1 MTNTQIQDDNMA
13 TREELI
19 ARKNV
24 LIELIAEKTKT
35 DVTTST
41 AAERLKGLKATEGLR
56 KELVD
61 INRQLSGQP
70 KTPPKSKSN
79 APLPSVPKLAENAP
93 LGITDDLM
101 ADLAGVIDFN
111 NPASF
116 AAGAPGSTAFVYFG
130 ETSKTT
136 DLKFKGGKPVSSVT
150 PTIGFVNTVVADF
163 WTDEALQNKII
174 GAYASKGK
182 SITQLEAYGVWEKLV
197 TVAGQIYQGGR
208 GAKVTPMQLL
218 NDTLKGVK
226 GDEPTLPTRS
236 ISQLDKATSFQAFDS
251 WAEKKLMRT
260 LKDDEKE
267 ELFKEL
273 EKLNTGTLTEY
284 KKVRNKKTGKM
295 ENVQTT
301 TPGLTAGE
309 IQSTVEQKLID
320 LNPDD
325 ADRTSRIRFADWLS
339 GNVAG
344 A

>member
-1 MTNTQIQDDNMA
+1 MA

-24 LIELIAEKTKT
+24 LIELIAQKTKT
-35 DVTTST
+35 DITTST
-41 AAERLKGLKATEGLR
+41 AAERLKGLKETETLR

-61 INRQLSGQP
+61 INRQLSGQR
-70 KTPPKSKSN
+70 KTPPKSDKKLTL
-79 APLPSVPKLAENAP
+79 PLKPKVATNAP
-93 LGITDDLM
+93 LGITEDVL
-101 ADLAGVIDFN
+101 ADLSGFIDVS

-116 AAGAPGSTAFVYFG
+116 AAGAPGSTAFVWFG
-130 ETSKTT
+130 DTNKPT
-136 DLKFKGGKPVSSVT
+136 DLKFKDGKPVPFQPT
-150 PTIGFVNTVVADF
+150 PTIGFVNTVVTDF

-174 GAYASKGK
+174 GAYAAKGK
-182 SITQLEAYGVWEKLV
+182 SITQLEAYGIWEKLV

-218 NDTLKGVK
+218 ADTLKGVK

-236 ISQLDKATSFQAFDS
+236 ISQLDRATSFQAFDN

-260 LKDDEKE
+260 LSDEEKE
-267 ELFKEL
+267 DLFKEV
-273 EKLNTGTLTEY
+273 EKLNTGTLTTY

-301 TPGLTAGE
+301 TPGLTPGE
-309 IQSTVEQKLID
+309 LQTTVEQKLIE

>member
-56 KELVD
+56 KELVE
-61 INRQLSGQP
+61 INRQLSGKP
-70 KTPPKSKSN
+70 KTPPKSKN
-79 APLPSVPKLAENAP
+79 NTQLPPKPKLAENAP
-93 LGITDDLM
+93 LGITDDII
-101 ADLAGVIDFN
+101 ADLSGVIDFSK
-111 NPASF
+111 PETF
-116 AAGAPGSTAFVYFG
+116 AAGAPGSTAFVWFG
-130 ETSKTT
+130 DKNKTT
-136 DLKFKGGKPVSSVT
+136 DLKFKGGLPVSSVV
-150 PTIGFVNTVVADF
+150 PDIKFANTVITDF

-182 SITQLEAYGVWEKLV
+182 SINQIEAYGIWEKMV
-197 TVAGQIYQGGR
+197 TIAGQIYQGGR

-218 NDTLKGVK
+218 ADTLKSVK

-236 ISQLDKATSFQAFDS
+236 ISQLDRATSFQAFDN

-260 LKDDEKE
+260 LSDEEKE
-267 ELFKEL
+267 DLFKEV
-273 EKLNTGTLTEY
+273 EKLNTGTLTTY

-301 TPGLTAGE
+301 TPGLTPGE
-309 IQSTVEQKLID
+309 LQTTVEQKLID

>member
-41 AAERLKGLKATEGLR
+41 AAERLKGLKATEALR

-70 KTPPKSKSN
+70 KTPPKNKSN
-79 APLPSVPKLAENAP
+79 APLPSAPKIAENAP

-101 ADLAGVIDFN
+101 ADLAGVIDLS
-111 NPASF
+111 NPAAF
-116 AAGAPGSTAFVYFG
+116 ASGAPGSTAFVYFG
-130 ETSKTT
+130 ETNKTT
-136 DLKFKGGKPVSSVT
+136 DLKFKGGRPVSSVT
-150 PTIGFVNTVVADF
+150 PTIGFKNTVITDF
-163 WTDEALQNKII
+163 WTDDALQNKII
-174 GAYASKGK
+174 GAYAAKGK

-197 TVAGQIYQGGR
+197 TVAAEIYQGGK

-226 GDEPTLPTRS
+226 GDEATLPTRS
-236 ISQLDKATSFQAFDS
+236 ISQLDRATSFQAFDN

-260 LKDDEKE
+260 LSDEEKE
-267 ELFKEL
+267 DLFKEV

-301 TPGLTAGE
+301 TPGLTPGE
-309 IQSTVEQKLID
+309 LQTTVEQKLID

>member
-1 MTNTQIQDDNMA
+1 MA

-24 LIELIAEKTKT
+24 LIELIAQKTKT
-35 DVTTST
+35 DITTST
-41 AAERLKGLKATEGLR
+41 AAERLKGLKATEDLR
-56 KELVD
+56 KELVE
-61 INRQLSGQP
+61 INRQLSGKP
-70 KTPPKSKSN
+70 KTPPKSKN
-79 APLPSVPKLAENAP
+79 NTQLPPTPKLAENAP
-93 LGITDDLM
+93 LGITDDII
-101 ADLAGVIDFN
+101 ADLSGVIDFSK
-111 NPASF
+111 PETF
-116 AAGAPGSTAFVYFG
+116 AAGAPGSTAFVWFG
-130 ETSKTT
+130 DKNKTT
-136 DLKFKGGKPVSSVT
+136 DLKFKGGLPVSSVV
-150 PTIGFVNTVVADF
+150 PDIKFANTVITDF

-182 SITQLEAYGVWEKLV
+182 SINQIEAYGIWEKMV
-197 TVAGQIYQGGR
+197 TIAGQIYQGGR

-218 NDTLKGVK
+218 ADTLKSVK
-226 GDEPTLPTRS
+226 GDEATLPTRS
-236 ISQLDKATSFQAFDS
+236 ISQLDRATSFQAFDN

-260 LKDDEKE
+260 LSDEEKE
-267 ELFKEL
+267 DLFKEV

-301 TPGLTAGE
+301 TPGLTPGE
-309 IQSTVEQKLID
+309 LQTTVEQKLID

>member
-1 MTNTQIQDDNMA
+1 MA

-35 DVTTST
+35 DITTST
-41 AAERLKGLKATEGLR
+41 AAARLKGLKETESLR
-56 KELVD
+56 EELVD
-61 INRQLSGQP
+61 INRQLSGQR
-70 KTPPKSKSN
+70 KTPPKDKGIVGVP
-79 APLPSVPKLAENAP
+79 PLLAKPKPAANAP

-101 ADLAGVIDFN
+101 ADLAGVIDFT
-111 NPASF
+111 NPAVF
-116 AAGAPGSTAFVYFG
+116 AAGAPGSTAFVWFG
-130 ETSKTT
+130 DTNKTT
-136 DLKFKGGKPVSSVT
+136 DLKFKDGKPVPFEAT
-150 PTIGFVNTVVADF
+150 PNIKFGNTVIAEF

-182 SITQLEAYGVWEKLV
+182 SINQIEAYGIWEKMV
-197 TVAGQIYQGGR
+197 TIAGQIYQGGK

-218 NDTLKGVK
+218 TDTLKSVK

-236 ISQLDKATSFQAFDS
+236 ISQLDKATSFQAFDT

-284 KKVRNKKTGKM
+284 KKVRNKTTGKM

>member
-1 MTNTQIQDDNMA
+1 MA
-13 TREELI
+13 NKKQLEADKAILTKRLSKNSSIFLTSADSAARIKAQKQSQSDLI
-19 ARKNV
+19 ALENINKQLASLSAGNV
-24 LIELIAEKTKT
+24 KPEETVKEVAKEIAAKRFADNVPQVSD
-35 DVTTST
+35 DV
-41 AAERLKGLKATEGLR
+41 
-56 KELVD
+56 
-61 INRQLSGQP
+61 I
-70 KTPPKSKSN
+70 
-79 APLPSVPKLAENAP
+79 
-93 LGITDDLM
+93 
-101 ADLAGVIDFN
+101 ADLLAGGVDLTN
-111 NPASF
+111 KGSF
-116 AAGAPGSTAFVYFG
+116 AAGGVGTTALVYFG
-130 ETSKTT
+130 ETSKPGG
-136 DLKFKGGKPVSSVT
+136 LKFKGGVPVSTVT
-150 PTIGFVNTVVADF
+150 PETGFKNTVITDF
-163 WTDEALQNKII
+163 WTDEALQNRII
-174 GAYASKGK
+174 GAYAAKGR
-182 SITQLEAYGVWEKLV
+182 SIGQVEAYGIWSQLV
-197 TVAGQIYQGGR
+197 NTAAEIYQGGK

-236 ISQLDKATSFQAFDS
+236 ISQLDRATSFQAFDS

-260 LKDDEKE
+260 LEDDEKE

-309 IQSTVEQKLID
+309 IQSTVEQKLIE

>member
-1 MTNTQIQDDNMA
+1 MA

-24 LIELIAEKTKT
+24 LIQLIAEKTKT
-35 DVTTST
+35 DVTAST
-41 AAERLKGLKATEGLR
+41 AADRLKGLKATEAYR

-61 INRQLSGQP
+61 INRQLSGLP
-70 KTPPKSKSN
+70 KTPPKSTNKT
-79 APLPSVPKLAENAP
+79 PLPSAPKLAENAP
-93 LGITDDLM
+93 LGITDDLIS
-101 ADLAGVIDFN
+101 DLAGVIDLT
-111 NPASF
+111 NPAAF

-130 ETSKTT
+130 ETNKTT
-136 DLKFKGGKPVSSVT
+136 DLKFKNGLPVSSVT
-150 PTIGFVNTVVADF
+150 PTIGFKNTVITDF
-163 WTDEALQNKII
+163 WTDSALQNKII
-174 GAYASKGK
+174 GAYAAKGK

-197 TVAGQIYQGGR
+197 TVAAEIYQGGK

-226 GDEPTLPTRS
+226 GDEATLPTRS
-236 ISQLDKATSFQAFDS
+236 ISKLDKATSFQAFDN

-260 LKDDEKE
+260 LSDEEKE
-267 ELFKEL
+267 DLFKEV

-284 KKVRNKKTGKM
+284 KKVKNKNTGKM

-301 TPGLTAGE
+301 TPGLTSGE
-309 IQSTVEQKLID
+309 IQTSVEQKLID

-325 ADRTSRIRFADWLS
+325 ADRASRIQFAEWLS

>member
-1 MTNTQIQDDNMA
+1 MA

-79 APLPSVPKLAENAP
+79 APLASAPKLAENAP

-101 ADLAGVIDFN
+101 ADLSGVIDFN

-130 ETSKTT
+130 ETNKTT

-150 PTIGFVNTVVADF
+150 PTIGYVNTVVADF

-236 ISQLDKATSFQAFDS
+236 ISQLDRATSFQAFDS

>member
-1 MTNTQIQDDNMA
+1 MA
-13 TREELI
+13 TTEELL
-19 ARKNV
+19 ARKKALTAKIAAASKV
-24 LIELIAEKTKT
+24 DITATTAKERIASLEATKKDRAELAE
-35 DVTTST
+35 
-41 AAERLKGLKATEGLR
+41 
-56 KELVD
+56 
-61 INRQLSGQP
+61 INRQLSGKP
-70 KTPPKSKSN
+70 KTPPKSKTKT
-79 APLPSVPKLAENAP
+79 PLPSAPKIAENAP
-93 LGITDDLM
+93 LGITDDVL
-101 ADLAGVIDFN
+101 ADLSGVIDVSN
-111 NPASF
+111 AASF
-116 AAGAPGSTAFVYFG
+116 AAGAPGSTAFVWFG
-130 ETSKTT
+130 DTNKTT
-136 DLKFKGGKPVSSVT
+136 DLKFKDGKPVSSVT
-150 PTIGFVNTVVADF
+150 PTIGFVNTVVSDF

-182 SITQLEAYGVWEKLV
+182 SISQLEAYGIWEKMV
-197 TVAGQIYQGGR
+197 TIAGQIYQGGR

-218 NDTLKGVK
+218 ADTLKSVK

-309 IQSTVEQKLID
+309 IQSTVEQKLIE